1 MKNAQFA
8 THAIA
13 GNSFRRP
20 KWQIGL
26 EWWHRNSFKHLFRF
40 LYDVYCVCHTST
52 VLVQKSGSQTRYK
65 IPKLRLQH
73 IWIMISNF
81 CPAWTELDQNQ
92 LYCKNGT
99 NIVQMIQGAPS
110 ALDRCKY
117 LISRDTYSGFAR
129 RQSFIFCGIVFH
141 WILVCGGHLYFAASS
156 ICCLGAL
163 SLSAP
168 GKVPPIV
175 GREQSPAAETE
186 TSVNCINQFSI
197 IAYIVNCINQFSV
210 IAYIVILY
218 YCIYC

>member
-1 MKNAQFA
+1 
-8 THAIA
+8 
-13 GNSFRRP
+13 
-20 KWQIGL
+20 
-26 EWWHRNSFKHLFRF
+26 
-40 LYDVYCVCHTST
+40 
-52 VLVQKSGSQTRYK
+52 
-65 IPKLRLQH
+65 
-73 IWIMISNF
+73 
-81 CPAWTELDQNQ
+81 
-92 LYCKNGT
+92 
-99 NIVQMIQGAPS
+99 MIQGAPS

-129 RQSFIFCGIVFH
+129 RRSFIFCGIVFH

-197 IAYIVNCINQFSV
+197 IAYIV
-210 IAYIVILY
+210 ILY
-218 YCIYC
+218 YCIYCYSLRLEICRHRRDRRSCKIFVSCVNFS

>member
-1 MKNAQFA
+1 M
-8 THAIA
+8 
-13 GNSFRRP
+13 
-20 KWQIGL
+20 
-26 EWWHRNSFKHLFRF
+26 
-40 LYDVYCVCHTST
+40 
-52 VLVQKSGSQTRYK
+52 LVQKSGSQTRYK

-81 CPAWTELDQNQ
+81 CHAWTELDQNQ

-197 IAYIVNCINQFSV
+197 IAYTDYS
-210 IAYIVILY
+210 ILQGKLNFRY
-218 YCIYC
+218 FCTLHCSTIGLQTQW